1 MSVSLQIANTVTDL
15 IQGDVREHLPLE
27 RIPLRGDVL
36 GLGTTSG
43 WDNGELTFLQEG
55 DAGDT
60 RIWKSQPADGRV
72 VALEPGSGLQHFP
85 YVCFSGDA
93 TALRCPAPPACL
105 GPRPGVPLQERIAE
119 AMAFLQAEGVL
130 EAAPIYGMRLR
141 ARWQS
146 LVITVASKLCLGELR
161 RNEGVARLLPGG
173 AAARAVGA
181 SIYERLPHFRLS
193 AQDPADPAD
202 PVRWLGAS
210 LHWEGCGFW
219 DTRPESGRVTVP
231 VAGAHL
237 HLHGCSTDLR
247 HGGHLHHEHPDSVLA
262 DLEHLVLYPL
272 QHLQHLA
279 SDLAVSEA
287 HWHAGELRFTVI
299 NHGSLDASDVDVVVV
314 IDDRFSDHR
323 HLCLPWLEA
332 GGRERFAMPLPL
344 PAWCHELEVVVDPER
359 RILEPGDLRDDNRA
373 RLVVHG
379 DD

>member
-93 TALRCPAPPACL
+93 TALRRPAPPACL

-272 QHLQHLA
+272 EHLQLLA

-287 HWHAGELRFTVI
+287 HWHEGELCFTVA
-299 NHGSLDASDVDVVVV
+299 NHGSLDASDVDVAVV

-323 HLCLPWLEA
+323 HLSLPWLEA

-344 PAWCHELEVVVDPER
+344 PAGRHELVVVVDPEH
-359 RILEPGDLRDDNRA
+359 RILEPGDRRADNSA
-373 RLVVHG
+373 RLVVRSDG
-379 DD
+379 